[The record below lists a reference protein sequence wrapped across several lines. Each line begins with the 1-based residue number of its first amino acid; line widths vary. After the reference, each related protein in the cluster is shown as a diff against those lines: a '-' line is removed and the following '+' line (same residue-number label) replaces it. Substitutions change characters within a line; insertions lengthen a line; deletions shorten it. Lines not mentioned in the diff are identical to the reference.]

1 MCTYKIHVEV
11 VNCIL
16 FSVTLV
22 TVRMTVR
29 MTGED
34 ENDNDDYDS
43 NITAKW
49 ADLCDGEQLP
59 R

>member
-1 MCTYKIHVEV
+1 MYI
-11 VNCIL
+11 I
-16 FSVTLV
+16 FSNTSDGQDDGQDD
-22 TVRMTVR
+22 
-29 MTGED
+29 GED
-34 ENDNDDYDS
+34 DGQDDNDDYDS